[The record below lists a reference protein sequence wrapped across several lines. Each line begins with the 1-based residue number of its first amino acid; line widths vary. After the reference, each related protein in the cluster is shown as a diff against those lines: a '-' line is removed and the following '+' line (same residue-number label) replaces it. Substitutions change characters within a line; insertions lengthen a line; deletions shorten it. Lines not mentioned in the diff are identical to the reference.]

1 MMGPTVNLIS
11 ETHHSCE
18 RREHVYNTLRV
29 HNKSPWNRVKT
40 ISLELRATASVFLKS
55 SVYFTTRT
63 YFLYFTLSLLQKK
76 LTSFYLFYYLFYLNN
91 HFLSFSYYYFHL
103 MILSSL
109 IRSALSLRYCC
120 CFFVDFSSSSL
131 LLLLSITWK
140 CRKEK
145 KKSKEKDKNPF
156 PSLICWTQNLSP
168 TQLSVK
174 NGARTTGH
182 TNKWVLNSLLL
193 LHFIFFF
200 FCVRLLLLCNMGF
213 WWFFMD
219 LNMGNL
225 MS

>member
-18 RREHVYNTLRV
+18 RREHVYSTLRV

-63 YFLYFTLSLLQKK
+63 YFLYFTPSLLQKK
-76 LTSFYLFYYLFYLNN
+76 LTSFYLFYHLFYLTN

-103 MILSSL
+103 MILSFL
-109 IRSALSLRYCC
+109 IRSALSLRYRC

-140 CRKEK
+140 CRREK

-156 PSLICWTQNLSP
+156 PSLIFWTQNLSP